1 MLALGIRPYR
11 SSVVS
16 DPHRVVREPLYALVV
31 LWDDRAPLEAL
42 AAAGGDAEELC
53 RRLLA
58 SPGGLG
64 SSTRH
69 AEAVDLLAKVQGTGD
84 LPASFAALLLCTCR
98 RWDRVTAGLIAGIEE
113 SGLLGDSELD
123 DLAESLLAD
132 GLVISYPLAWVSP
145 EWLDVDLSDGAGRVY
160 TVGADTLGEHRPSL
174 APPLRRWAAR
184 RALRADPERLDE
196 LLGVASRLEPRHRDA
211 LIRGLLDAADV
222 LDENRQRSLV
232 RRGLETAQAG
242 VRRAALDLMCEL
254 DGLETARRRARADGN
269 AAVRRWLPPHRESSQ
284 AQGSLLEA

>member
-1 MLALGIRPYR
+1 M
-11 SSVVS
+11 
-16 DPHRVVREPLYALVV
+16 

-42 AAAGGDAEELC
+42 AAGGDGEELC

-58 SPGGLG
+58 SPWGLG

-69 AEAVDLLAKVQGTGD
+69 AEAVDLLAKVHGTGGI
-84 LPASFAALLLCTCR
+84 PASFAALLLCTCR
-98 RWDRVTAGLIAGIEE
+98 RWDRATAGLIAGIEE
-113 SGLLGDSELD
+113 SGLLGDDELD

-132 GLVISYPLAWVSP
+132 ELVISYPLAWVSP
-145 EWLDVDLSDGAGRVY
+145 QWLGVDLSDGTGRVY
-160 TVGADTLGEHRPSL
+160 TVGTDTLGEHRPSL

-184 RALRADPERLDE
+184 RALRADPGRLDE
-196 LLGVASRLEPRHRDA
+196 LVSAASRLEPRHRDA

-242 VRRAALDLMCEL
+242 VRCAALDLMCEL
-254 DGLETARRRARADGN
+254 DGLETARRRARGDGN
-269 AAVRRWLPPHRESSQ
+269 AAVRRWQPPHLESRQ